1 MHWSSQIDTGRN
13 YFSIASLKRIVDA
26 MSYNKLNVLHWH
38 ISEQQS
44 FPLVSE
50 RVPELASFGA
60 YSNRFYNSTYTST
73 AFSKTAIFWFALQNL
88 TPFCCWTKMEKSDYL
103 NLVYFFCN
111 NKNGLPYSCLA
122 DPNLVQVHSVYFRK
136 DIRAEDDKKVII

>member
-1 MHWSSQIDTGRN
+1 
-13 YFSIASLKRIVDA
+13 
-26 MSYNKLNVLHWH
+26 
-38 ISEQQS
+38 
-44 FPLVSE
+44 
-50 RVPELASFGA
+50 
-60 YSNRFYNSTYTST
+60 
-73 AFSKTAIFWFALQNL
+73 
-88 TPFCCWTKMEKSDYL
+88 MEKSDYL